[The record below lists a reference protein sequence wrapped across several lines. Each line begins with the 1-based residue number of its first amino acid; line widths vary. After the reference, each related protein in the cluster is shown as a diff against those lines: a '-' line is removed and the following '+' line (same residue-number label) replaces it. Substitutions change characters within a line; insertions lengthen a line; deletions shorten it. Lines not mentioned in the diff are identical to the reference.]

1 MSHTLI
7 DEDTIASLAPSP
19 AALKNGRLLSET
31 GKFSNH
37 CQSTDGTLYWA
48 ECAGS
53 GKSTY
58 QTSADFADPAKPIC
72 RCSCPSR
79 QFPCKHSLG
88 LLYEIAIG
96 KNFAIADI
104 PLNLQEKRR
113 KLQQKN
119 ENKKIAATKPK
130 VTNTSAQKKKIAKQ
144 LEGLALA
151 ETVIDE
157 LLNSGLTTLGGSS
170 LDSYQKLAKNFSSCY
185 LPGIQTAFLRM
196 ALAVEHLQ
204 SNPQEADK
212 QYNFVLQ
219 TLITLHSTIKKSKVL
234 LQKQLDGQ
242 ESTPE
247 EAILF
252 EALGGVWRSEDL
264 RNLGLVRRNV
274 KLAQLSFDVSLD
286 EAKQEYIERAFWIDI
301 DNGTIY
307 HTLNLRPVRAL
318 KYVKASDSCF
328 SLLEVAELLIY
339 PGGLDR
345 RVRWDECAKYPLEDK
360 IKLHLPT
367 LAEENIAVAVKK
379 AKGQFKN
386 TLFPKYLPILLPIA
400 QIAYNEDTPILVDPI
415 GNRIVVRHSQLDG
428 KKYDTIASLKHFP
441 LPIDSGCAAF
451 GLLFYDNSDYSIC
464 FDPYSIIANGQIVRL
479 MF

>member
-1 MSHTLI
+1 M
-7 DEDTIASLAPSP
+7 
-19 AALKNGRLLSET
+19 
-31 GKFSNH
+31 
-37 CQSTDGTLYWA
+37 
-48 ECAGS
+48 
-53 GKSTY
+53 
-58 QTSADFADPAKPIC
+58 
-72 RCSCPSR
+72 
-79 QFPCKHSLG
+79 
-88 LLYEIAIG
+88 
-96 KNFAIADI
+96 
-104 PLNLQEKRR
+104 
-113 KLQQKN
+113 
-119 ENKKIAATKPK
+119 
-130 VTNTSAQKKKIAKQ
+130 
-144 LEGLALA
+144 
-151 ETVIDE
+151 
-157 LLNSGLTTLGGSS
+157 
-170 LDSYQKLAKNFSSCY
+170 
-185 LPGIQTAFLRM
+185 
-196 ALAVEHLQ
+196 
-204 SNPQEADK
+204 
-212 QYNFVLQ
+212 
-219 TLITLHSTIKKSKVL
+219 
-234 LQKQLDGQ
+234 QKQLDGQ

-252 EALGGVWRSEDL
+252 EVLGGVWRSEDL

-379 AKGQFKN
+379 AKDQFKN

-428 KKYDTIASLKHFP
+428 KKYDTIAYLKHFP